1 MQRYTVS
8 TMRRPT
14 KSLLDPEDLAF
25 GQRLQRLRQAR
36 GWTQSELSAKTKVD
50 RSVIAN
56 YESGH
61 SFPPVPV
68 LRRLALA
75 LGASVDQLIFDA
87 AEPAHKLQDRGLLEI
102 FAKVDQLDYRMKDVV
117 KELVEGL
124 LAKRELE
131 RLQRT
136 RRRQA

>member
-1 MQRYTVS
+1 MDRYTAD

-14 KSLLDPEDLAF
+14 KAQLDPEDLGF
-25 GQRLQRLRQAR
+25 GQRLQQLRQAR
-36 GWTQSELSAKTKVD
+36 GWTQAELSAKTKVD

-56 YESGH
+56 YEGGH

-75 LGASVDQLIFDA
+75 LGASVDQLVFDT
-87 AEPAHKLQDRGLLEI
+87 AEPAHKLQDRGLLEMFTKI
-102 FAKVDQLDYRMKDVV
+102 DQLDYRVKDII

-131 RLQRT
+131 RLQRSDK
-136 RRRQA
+136 RRS

>member
-1 MQRYTVS
+1 MDQYTLGA
-8 TMRRPT
+8 MRRPM
-14 KSLLDPEDLAF
+14 KSALDPDDKAF
-25 GQRLQRLRQAR
+25 GPRLRRLRQQR
-36 GWTQSELSAKTKVD
+36 EWTQAELSAKTNVD

-56 YESGH
+56 YEQGH

-75 LGASVDQLIFDA
+75 LSVSVDQLIFEDA
-87 AEPAHKLQDRGLLEI
+87 QPTLKLQDRSLLEI
-102 FAKVDQLDYRMKDVV
+102 FAKVDQLDYRVKDVV

-131 RLQRT
+131 QLQQ
-136 RRRQA
+136 RRRSA